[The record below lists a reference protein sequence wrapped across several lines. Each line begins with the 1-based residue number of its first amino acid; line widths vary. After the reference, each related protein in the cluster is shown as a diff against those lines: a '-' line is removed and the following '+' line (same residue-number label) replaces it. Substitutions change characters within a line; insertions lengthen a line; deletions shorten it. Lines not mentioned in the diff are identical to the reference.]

1 MPIVSIDKLKTLCT
15 QQDKDLEYLKDG
27 HQISQS
33 TLERIARGENSNET
47 VVSRLETLL
56 GISRA
61 EFLFDTECLEGAFLF
76 SLSEDLKTGVV
87 ETALRKQLK
96 KLAEQASNTPAGERG
111 GIVNDAINAIC
122 RALNKSRQ
130 YLHAQ
135 DEEELAR
142 VNELAQSLALEVLGR
157 MVLFHN
163 RAGNDEVVDSG
174 EVPLTMLGVLL
185 HHITGHKLKV
195 RLHNPQARL
204 ADDIAEC
211 QYIWRI
217 TPKPN
222 GSETYSLRNTLWA
235 LIEVILPDAPI
246 PEAERERKYK
256 GSVAALRRRL
266 NELANLTEKGKTV
279 VGLYFPDTHGDQRE
293 FLIDLHKDMKAACP
307 LVYMHGEEEEG
318 LYLMPSEDLV
328 ALLGSVWSH
337 WLAPSG
343 ARSTPAEM
351 PPTQRPTGE
360 NEMLNPN
367 VAITGCH
374 NSTIVIADQ
383 VNTGHQHTWNQPMG
397 DILNTL
403 IPALRALPDDT
414 PAKARADLESIAID
428 LEIENTKPAPEPG
441 RLRALLNRAKTIAE
455 YVAAGETIVKYAG
468 MGLAV
473 LGVAP

>member
-15 QQDKDLEYLKDG
+15 QQDKDLEGLKDG

-56 GISRA
+56 GVSRV
-61 EFLFDTECLEGAFLF
+61 EFLFDTKCLEGAFLF

-96 KLAEQASNTPAGERG
+96 QLAEQASNAPDSERTRT
-111 GIVNDAINAIC
+111 VNDAINAIC

-130 YLHAQ
+130 YLHNQ
-135 DEEELAR
+135 DEDELAR

-157 MVLFHN
+157 MVRFHN

-185 HHITGHKLKV
+185 HHITGRKLKV

-235 LIEVILPDAPI
+235 LIEVILPDVPV
-246 PEAERERKYK
+246 PEEERESKYK

-279 VGLYFPDTHGDQRE
+279 VGLYFPDTHGGQRE

-307 LVYMHGEEEEG
+307 LVYMHGEEES

-343 ARSTPAEM
+343 ARSTPEEM

-383 VNTGHQHTWNQPMG
+383 VNTSHQHTLNQSMG

-428 LEIENTKPAPEPG
+428 LEAEGTKPKPEPG

-468 MGLAV
+468 LALAA
-473 LGVAP
+473 LGVGS